1 MIEIYMVFAFVFL
14 TTSLILLPHKSI
26 LSNCVA
32 IAFALLG
39 LGLFMASTN
48 SYLVACSINATC
60 NEASFIATKGLSPA
74 LVWAFIG
81 VALLNLLSV
90 IVKAFVVKEVR
101 E

>member
-1 MIEIYMVFAFVFL
+1 MVFAFVFL
-14 TTSLILLPHKSI
+14 TTSLVLLPHRSI

-39 LGLFMASTN
+39 LGLFTASTS
-48 SYLVACSINATC
+48 SYLVACSTNTTC
-60 NEASFIATKGLSPA
+60 DEASFIATKGLSPA
-74 LVWAFIG
+74 LVWAFIA

-90 IVKAFVVKEVR
+90 IVKAFTMKEVS